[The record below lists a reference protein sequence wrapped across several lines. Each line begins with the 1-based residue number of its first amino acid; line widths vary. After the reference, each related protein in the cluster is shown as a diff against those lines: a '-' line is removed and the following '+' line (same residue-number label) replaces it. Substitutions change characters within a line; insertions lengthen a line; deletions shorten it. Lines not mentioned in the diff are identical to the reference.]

1 MALEVKFPQETE
13 KRGNQGLEKLRI
25 YGGKPLV
32 GRVKISGAK
41 NAAVAILP
49 AALLANDTCTIDNL
63 PYIDD
68 VTTLADILGELG
80 ARVELETGGRISI
93 NGSKMTEYRAH
104 YDMVRRM
111 RASYYLLGVL
121 LAKFGRAEVPDR

>member
-1 MALEVKFPQETE
+1 MALEVKFPQISGE
-13 KRGNQGLEKLRI
+13 RGNQGLEKLRI

-49 AALLANDTCTIDNL
+49 AALLANDKCIIDNL

-68 VTTLADILGELG
+68 VTTLAEILDELG
-80 ARVELETGGRISI
+80 ARVELEGKGK
-93 NGSKMTEYRAH
+93 GKY
-104 YDMVRRM
+104 
-111 RASYYLLGVL
+111 
-121 LAKFGRAEVPDR
+121 